1 MIIVNRVGSSKGSC
15 NGLVVVSKMLMLRS
29 SERRQL
35 IDLTSQVTQFVRNS
49 KVKDGICIISVP
61 HATAAV
67 IANEHETGLLDDLL
81 RKIEALFP
89 ESASYS
95 HNAIDDNADA
105 HVASAFL
112 GHARTFPIINR
123 ELVRGT
129 WQNIFFVEL
138 DGPRSRRDVVLQA
151 MGDD

>member
-1 MIIVNRVGSSKGSC
+1 
-15 NGLVVVSKMLMLRS
+15 LVVVNKILTLKS
-29 SERRQL
+29 SGRRQL
-35 IDLTSQVTQFVRNS
+35 IDLTSEVTQFVRKSN
-49 KVKDGICIISVP
+49 VRDGICIISVP
-61 HATAAV
+61 HATAAI

-105 HVASAFL
+105 HIASAFL
-112 GHARTFPIINR
+112 GHSRTFPIMNR
-123 ELVRGT
+123 ELIRGT

-151 MGDD
+151 IGDG

>member
-1 MIIVNRVGSSKGSC
+1 M
-15 NGLVVVSKMLMLRS
+15 VVVNKILTLKS
-29 SERRQL
+29 SGRRQL
-35 IDLTSQVTQFVRNS
+35 IDLTSEVTQFVRKSN
-49 KVKDGICIISVP
+49 VRDGICIISVP
-61 HATAAV
+61 HATAAI

-81 RKIEALFP
+81 RKIEVLFP

-105 HVASAFL
+105 HIASAFL
-112 GHARTFPIINR
+112 GHSRTFPIMNR
-123 ELVRGT
+123 ELIRGT

-151 MGDD
+151 IGDG

>member
-1 MIIVNRVGSSKGSC
+1 M
-15 NGLVVVSKMLMLRS
+15 VVVTKVLTLAS

-35 IDLTSQVTQFVRNS
+35 IDITDEVAGFVRDS
-49 KVKDGICIISVP
+49 GISNGVCVISAP

-67 IANEHETGLLDDLL
+67 IANENERGLVHDLL
-81 RKIEALFP
+81 AKIEDLFP
-89 ESASYS
+89 QSSRYA

-123 ELVRGT
+123 KLVRGT
-129 WQNIFFVEL
+129 WQNIFLVEL
-138 DGPRSRRDVVLQA
+138 DGPRSRREVDLQVV
-151 MGDD
+151 GER